1 MVCRIPQ
8 GQSFLYNEKHM
19 DRPSTAV
26 FLENVSAIRKKITDN
41 NHCTYEMIDAA
52 LGIRSVTLLKILHEG
67 VQKNS
72 FSFGSL

>member
-1 MVCRIPQ
+1 
-8 GQSFLYNEKHM
+8 M

-41 NHCTYEMIDAA
+41 NHCTYEVIDAA
-52 LGIRSVTLLKILHEG
+52 LGIGSVTLLKILHEG